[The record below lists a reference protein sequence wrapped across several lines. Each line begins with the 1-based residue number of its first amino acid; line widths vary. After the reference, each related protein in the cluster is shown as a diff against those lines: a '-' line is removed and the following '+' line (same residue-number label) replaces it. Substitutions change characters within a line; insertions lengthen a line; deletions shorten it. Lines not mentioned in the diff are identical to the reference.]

1 MKKCQKAEKI
11 SPENFTNLEIPF
23 RFSIHKPR
31 DSILSWNSDFTNY
44 EGNYNFFV
52 YISYVLVIS
61 CLFKHY
67 ICQLFVYIFIAH
79 VSCLFTFILLQSAV
93 CLHLQ

>member
-52 YISYVLVIS
+52 YISYVL
-61 CLFKHY
+61 
-67 ICQLFVYIFIAH
+67 
-79 VSCLFTFILLQSAV
+79 TFLSAV
-93 CLHLQ
+93 CLYLNYFCQHV

>member
-11 SPENFTNLEIPF
+11 SPDNFTNLEIPF

-44 EGNYNFFV
+44 EGKYNF
-52 YISYVLVIS
+52 YTL
-61 CLFKHY
+61 
-67 ICQLFVYIFIAH
+67 
-79 VSCLFTFILLQSAV
+79 VSCLFI
-93 CLHLQ
+93 HL